1 MASEIANAKNGLGT
15 LIGNIA
21 AVKQVFDYPPEDI
34 HEMPAFV
41 LLFEGRDTEQTLG
54 GSTFQGTIRGTLLL
68 SSSSTKQAFDE
79 LDAFME
85 PLGTNSIEAAID
97 ADTTW
102 GSTVDTGRLISVEN
116 VGYRE
121 VGGGRYAAADFVF
134 EFLKQVTT

>member
-15 LIGNIA
+15 LIGNIS

-34 HEMPAFV
+34 HEMPAMV

-54 GSTFQGTIRGTLLL
+54 GSTFLGTIRGTLLI
-68 SSSSTKQAFDE
+68 STASTKQAFDE
-79 LDAFME
+79 LDAYME

-102 GSTVDTGRLISVEN
+102 GSTVDTGRLQSIEN

-134 EFLKQVTT
+134 GFLKQVTT